1 MTVASIAIE
10 EVLLLLKVGFLVLLL
25 ILMNSHIVSTL
36 VHPLTRFFLHLAG

>member
-1 MTVASIAIE
+1 MPTRALVAEIALLVVP
-10 EVLLLLKVGFLVLLL
+10 VLAA